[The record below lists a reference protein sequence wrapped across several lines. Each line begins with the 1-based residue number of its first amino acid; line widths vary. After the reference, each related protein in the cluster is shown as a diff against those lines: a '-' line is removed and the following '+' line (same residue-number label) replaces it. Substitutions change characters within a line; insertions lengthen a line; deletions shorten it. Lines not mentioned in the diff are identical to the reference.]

1 MTCDTRR
8 LWIFH
13 TSNASATPKCT
24 EILLSSG
31 ALQLEFASSLTGFR
45 LSPIRLAIAPFQW
58 KWLSCVWLFGTP
70 WTVTHQAPPSMKFSR
85 WEYWSG
91 LPFPY
96 PGDVPN
102 RTQVSFSARGFFTFW
117 ATSEAH
123 QKSRLLPASDLS
135 LLGRKKVFLCLSRF
149 FWLVSDLINM
159 RHINKRK

>member
-58 KWLSCVWLFGTP
+58 KWLGCVWLFGTP

-102 RTQVSFSARGFFTFW
+102 PVIEHRSPSVHVDSLPSEQPAKPIKSPDCYLLLTYPCWGGKKFSSASLDSF
-117 ATSEAH
+117 
-123 QKSRLLPASDLS
+123 D
-135 LLGRKKVFLCLSRF
+135 
-149 FWLVSDLINM
+149 
-159 RHINKRK
+159 